1 MPGLSAPPGGAAQAP
16 GQDRLPPQDA
26 LTATEQAIQL
36 DELIKWV
43 RKQAAVDNNATTDS
57 EIRAFRGDR

>member
-1 MPGLSAPPGGAAQAP
+1 MPGISATPAGLLKPPAKTDFLQS
-16 GQDRLPPQDA
+16 DA

-43 RKQAAVDNNATTDS
+43 RAQAAVDPNPP
-57 EIRAFRGDR
+57 R

>member
-1 MPGLSAPPGGAAQAP
+1 MPGLSAPPGGAAQPP
-16 GQDRLPPQDA
+16 GQDRLPSQDA

-43 RKQAAVDNNATTDS
+43 RKQAAVDNNGLLTAK
-57 EIRAFRGDR
+57 

>member
-1 MPGLSAPPGGAAQAP
+1 MPRVPLAAAGAAEAA
-16 GQDRLPPQDA
+16 GKDGLPQTDA

-43 RKQAAVDNNATTDS
+43 RMQAAVDNNPKAVAS
-57 EIRAFRGDR
+57 PAGD